1 MKRILTYIACIC
13 SLFLSLSFFGCSKDL
28 SSDLYWNG
36 AEKETKWVEKNV
48 RRSQKASLLSA
59 SETDAEK
66 YSTPVEPFLK
76 NGTKRFKIGVVISG
90 EYWEFFD
97 NFKALIDGFAS
108 IGWARPVQ
116 IPKSITTCGQL
127 ISWLSWQNYSDYIE
141 FSEPYFVNMEWGD
154 AAAEA
159 ELFAKYFSEK
169 DPDVDAIMAYGGMAG
184 KVFYQNE
191 TYSRPVFADAITDT
205 FGAGVTVSIE
215 DSGRDFFSN
224 KIDPDIYKQ
233 QLRLFSKATGM
244 KTIGIVYGDDEYG
257 RIYSAVSDVEEVAKE
272 EGFTIIRNTNVIE
285 DCTDETVDLYLEA
298 LRDVASKAD
307 AVYIGAGTAVTE
319 YDILDQI
326 FDFLDEAKKPSFA
339 LEGSIRVKDGILYS
353 LSSAGMTSSGIYM
366 ATKLTHSFDGV
377 SPRTLPQKF
386 ESTPLIALNLY
397 TAKQIGYKVPMDIFI
412 NSDEIYIDRKGNL
425 KQSFAGAQTSAVGF
439 SDFAKV
445 VETQGKTYLAHL
457 KDDGSKFKIG
467 IVQSGSYWEFT
478 EHFKVILLGLQQNGW
493 INANVILPESPDSIE
508 SLLVALG
515 DRYSDYIYFDPAY
528 NINLDWGDS
537 MKRADKLK
545 KATTDDVD
553 LLIAFGGVA
562 GSFFTDYKS
571 YPIPVLVEAV
581 NDPVA
586 TGISYSQMD
595 SGRDFVTCRIDPNQY
610 QRQVQLFYN
619 MIGFK
624 KLGIIYGDDEYGR
637 LYSAVNDVE
646 VVALKK
652 GFEIVRNTNV
662 KEKVAPDTKKLY
674 LAALE
679 DICRRADA
687 VYIGASTAVTEYDIM
702 GDIVDILNR
711 YKIPSFA
718 LEGQIRV
725 KDGILM
731 GVSSL
736 EMEKIG
742 LYNADKIAAILS
754 GEMPRTLE
762 QVFTGMPSIAFNMTT
777 AEKIGLDIPLETL
790 SSIDLL
796 YW

>member
-1 MKRILTYIACIC
+1 MKRILILFACAVFIG
-13 SLFLSLSFFGCSKDL
+13 LSLCGCTKNL

-48 RRSQKASLLSA
+48 PNAARSSQQ
-59 SETDAEK
+59 SEVMSDAEK
-66 YSTPVEPFLK
+66 YSMPTEPVLK
-76 NGTKRFKIGVVISG
+76 NGNKKFTIGVVISG

-97 NFKALIDGFAS
+97 NFKALIEGFTS
-108 IGWARPVQ
+108 IGWARPIQ
-116 IPKSITTCGQL
+116 IPSSISTTKQL

-141 FSEPYFVNMEWGD
+141 FSEAYFVNLEWGES
-154 AAAEA
+154 AAELEMA
-159 ELFAKYFSEK
+159 QKYFSQDVPE
-169 DPDVDAIMAYGGMAG
+169 VDAILAYGGMAA
-184 KVFYQNE
+184 KEFYQQE
-191 TYSRPVFADAITDT
+191 SYSVPVFADAITDP
-205 FGAGVTVSIE
+205 FGAGITVSID
-215 DSGRDFFSN
+215 DSGRDFFSC

-257 RIYSAVSDVEEVAKE
+257 RIYSAVGDVEEIAKE
-272 EGFTIIRNTNVIE
+272 EGFTIIRNTNVLE
-285 DCTDETVDLYLEA
+285 DTTDETVDLYLAA
-298 LRDVASKAD
+298 LKDVASKAD

-319 YDILDQI
+319 YDIMDQI
-326 FDFLDEAKKPSFA
+326 VAILDEAKKPSFA

-366 ATKLTHSFDGV
+366 ATKLSHVFYGAV
-377 SPRTLPQKF
+377 PRKLPQKF
-386 ESTPLIALNLY
+386 ESTPFIALNLY
-397 TAKQIGYKVPMDIFI
+397 TAKKIGYKVPMDVFI
-412 NSDEIYIDRKGNL
+412 NSDEIYIDRKGTL
-425 KQSFAGAQTSAVGF
+425 KQSFAGAETSAAGF

-445 VETQGKTYLAHL
+445 VESHTNTYQPHF
-457 KDDGSKFKIG
+457 KSDGSKFKIG

-478 EHFKVILLGLQQNGW
+478 EHFRGILLGLQQNGW
-493 INANVILPESPDSIE
+493 INANITIPSNPDSLE
-508 SLLVALG
+508 SLLKALG

-528 NINLDWGDS
+528 NINLNWGDS

-545 KATTDDVD
+545 RATTEDVD

-562 GSFFTDYKS
+562 SSFFGGYKS
-571 YPIPVLVEAV
+571 YSIPVLVEAV

-586 TGISYSQMD
+586 TGISYSQKD
-595 SGRDFVTCRIDPNQY
+595 SGRDFVTCRIDPTQY
-610 QRQVQLFYN
+610 QRQLQLFHS

-624 KLGIIYGDDEYGR
+624 KLGIVYGDNEYGR
-637 LYSAVNDVE
+637 AYSAVNDVE

-652 GFEIVRNTNV
+652 GFEIVRNTHV
-662 KEKVAPDTKKLY
+662 KEKIAPDTKKLY
-674 LAALE
+674 LDAL
-679 DICRRADA
+679 DDVCRRADA

-702 GDIVDILNR
+702 DDIVNILNK

-736 EMEKIG
+736 ETEKIG
-742 LYNADKIAAILS
+742 LYNADKIAAIFS
-754 GEMPRTLE
+754 GEKPRALE
-762 QVFTGMPSIAFNMTT
+762 QVFTGMPSIVFNMTT

-790 SSIDLL
+790 SSIDIL